1 MPPKAKKIAA
11 DSQKQPRA
19 KKKSDEIYNA
29 RRRAKR
35 ALAKV
40 QEKQQANPTEAGQRT
55 ISQMQQLIESSY
67 AETKGKKRGQY
78 KFESERLESSLNIA
92 AKSATRKERRE
103 RNERKNAI
111 FERDLRLSRNPEVE
125 GTKFEPYEVN
135 IFYTATKQFWEGKP
149 PGARNKAIMNAI
161 KVDTLEE
168 AWNIVFENEA
178 VQEALRRAEQ
188 AQHPAESDGDISD
201 GEFEP
206 PDEAGSP
213 PYIEYLVNVI
223 STR

>member
-11 DSQKQPRA
+11 DSQKQPRT
-19 KKKSDEIYNA
+19 KTKSDEIYNA

-35 ALAKV
+35 ALEKV
-40 QEKQQANPTEAGQRT
+40 QRKQNENPTEAGQRT
-55 ISQMQQLIESSY
+55 ISQMQQLIENSY

-78 KFESERLESSLNIA
+78 KFEEQSLERSLNIA

-103 RNERKNAI
+103 RNERKNTL
-111 FERDLRLSRNPEVE
+111 FERDLSLSRNTEVE
-125 GTKFEPYEVN
+125 GTRFEPYEVN

-149 PGARNKAIMNAI
+149 QSARNKAIMDAL
-161 KVDTLEE
+161 KVETLEE

-178 VQEALRRAEQ
+178 VKEALRRAEQ
-188 AQHPAESDGDISD
+188 AQQPAETDGDISD